1 MKFIPAKADELQI
14 DLDQPCAALNSA
26 VFELLG
32 QLVGIRSATMA
43 PSRNGNT
50 HWLIKLKKRLPLRDR
65 LVLQCALG
73 DDPVRVIKSWDR
85 VRRHAPHPILFF
97 EKE

>member
-1 MKFIPAKADELQI
+1 MKFIPAKTDELQI

-65 LVLQCALG
+65 LVIQCALG
-73 DDPVRVIKSWDR
+73 DDPIRVIKSWDR

>member
-1 MKFIPAKADELQI
+1 MKFITAKADELQI
-14 DLDQPCAALNSA
+14 DLDRPCAALNSA

-32 QLVGIRSATMA
+32 QLVGIHSATMA

-65 LVLQCALG
+65 IILQCALG
-73 DDPVRVIKSWDR
+73 DDPVRIIKSWDR